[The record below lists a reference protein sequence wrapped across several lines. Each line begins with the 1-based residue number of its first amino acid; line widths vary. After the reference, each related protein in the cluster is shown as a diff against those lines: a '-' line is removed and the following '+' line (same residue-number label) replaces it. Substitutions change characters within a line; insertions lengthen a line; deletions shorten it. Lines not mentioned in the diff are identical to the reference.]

1 MSAQSSR
8 SALRWRSVE
17 VDARRGAAMRLRPA
31 PGRARARESTRE
43 LSQAKREVESSEA
56 SGRVGSA
63 SASSLPVL
71 DSATCPWVPGGAWR
85 RATTAD
91 RRTDCAR
98 RERCAMSAQSDRGAH
113 RRWTVGNGDV
123 RPDRERRADTLDD
136 PKPASEARAAHAERD
151 VCPFKSCFAAS
162 LDRRLGCTALH
173 PRADRR
179 GSTRAMA
186 VLRREDSAR
195 ATHASRRAHTQCS
208 GPGSLTRVARGG
220 ARNPP
225 RPRCFRGS
233 PLHGGPGVRLARR
246 LHSPTH
252 PLAGSCGCASAFA
265 TSRSPARSNPRE
277 PRGPPT

>member
-1 MSAQSSR
+1 MLLPCDAHATRSTRRPRVGKRSEWSGRARGGVDRVGERYLASCAGRGDVCSDRRQGEETGDERGSTIGERVTQSECAMSAQSSR

-113 RRWTVGNGDV
+113 RRWTVGSAQ
-123 RPDRERRADTLDD
+123 RA
-136 PKPASEARAAHAERD
+136 
-151 VCPFKSCFAAS
+151 F
-162 LDRRLGCTALH
+162 
-173 PRADRR
+173 
-179 GSTRAMA
+179 
-186 VLRREDSAR
+186 
-195 ATHASRRAHTQCS
+195 
-208 GPGSLTRVARGG
+208 
-220 ARNPP
+220 
-225 RPRCFRGS
+225 
-233 PLHGGPGVRLARR
+233 GVRCARE
-246 LHSPTH
+246 
-252 PLAGSCGCASAFA
+252 PLA
-265 TSRSPARSNPRE
+265 AR
-277 PRGPPT
+277 